1 MLYLAL
7 EDGEK
12 RLQDRILRNGTGAPP
27 GFYYATNALT
37 VRGELIRQLSDE
49 MKKQLVHL
57 MHNLRKSGTSGN
69 FAHVQNLHLTLRF
82 IGEYS
87 EPDFIAEQMAQ
98 IPFAPFPLT
107 LGGWI
112 GNFGDLLWAGVSHND
127 AHEKYVK
134 QLTRSLAGCGIPYD
148 KKRFHPY
155 ITLLRN
161 AASMQPFSDIVIAKE
176 SMTVRRISL
185 MRSDFGKHGAQYTEI
200 AYVDC
205 QGDA

>member
-1 MLYLAL
+1 MRLFIAILP
-7 EDGEK
+7 ED
-12 RLQDRILRNGTGAPP
+12 
-27 GFYYATNALT
+27 
-37 VRGELIRQLSDE
+37 
-49 MKKQLVHL
+49 
-57 MHNLRKSGTSGN
+57 NLRQALLDAQDMLRRRRYRGN
-69 FAHVQNLHLTLRF
+69 FTAEQNLHLTLRF

-87 EPDFIAEQMAQ
+87 EPDFIAEQTAQ

-127 AHEKYVK
+127 ALEKYVK

-148 KKRFHPY
+148 KKRFHPH